1 MDEKNSDEYGLANP
15 PDADSCTQRG
25 SQAPEQSPPPD
36 EGEPDPGRPLPAE
49 DYALRISPVRI
60 IVLSIATS
68 GVYVLYWLYRT
79 WKQLQAETGDV
90 HYPVWHAL
98 TLFVPVYGLFRIHRH
113 LSVIQELGRK
123 QGIEALMP
131 PVLGVTLMALYWL
144 IVLVSGNQADFASII
159 LLAVIRLA
167 LVTTLM
173 VRAQSTLNA
182 YWSSVHGSR
191 AVRMPLGR
199 EEVRFIL
206 IVLAVQLALQLI
218 FLRNSAAAAA

>member
-1 MDEKNSDEYGLANP
+1 MDEKNSDERGQANL
-15 PDADSCTQRG
+15 PDADSCAQRG
-25 SQAPEQSPPPD
+25 SQAPEQSAPP

-49 DYALRISPVRI
+49 GYALRISPVRI
-60 IVLSIATS
+60 IVLSILTS
-68 GVYVLYWLYRT
+68 GVYALYWLYQT

-113 LSVIQELGRK
+113 MSVIQELGRK

-131 PVLGVTLMALYWL
+131 PALGVTMMALYWL
-144 IVLVSGNQADFASII
+144 IVLVSGNQTELLNML

-191 AVRMPLGR
+191 AVRLPLGSD
-199 EEVRFIL
+199 ELRFIL
-206 IVLAVQLALQLI
+206 AVLGVQVALQLLL
-218 FLRNSAAAAA
+218 FRNSGAAA